1 MSEPDPSP
9 IQAPP
14 PRAPAAAL
22 IYLLAVAGG
31 VVGILAA
38 VWEEMAHTSWLG
50 MVLVGPAIEE
60 VCKPLL
66 VIILIE
72 KRPHWF
78 RHRAQ
83 VVICAILAA
92 LVFATLE
99 NLVYVHF
106 YHPTGGWKFVL
117 WRYTICTA
125 LHVTASTVFAVGLAK
140 MWRRI
145 KQTGGRFDIDYI
157 FRYYVVAVVIHAVY
171 NTSVLIAE
179 MSGVL
184 TFE

>member
-1 MSEPDPSP
+1 MSQLDPSA
-9 IQAPP
+9 IQSPP

-22 IYLLAVAGG
+22 IYLLAIVGG
-31 VVGILAA
+31 VIGILAA
-38 VWEEMAHTSWLG
+38 VWEELAHGSWLG

-60 VCKPLL
+60 ACKPLL
-66 VIILIE
+66 LIILIE

-78 RHRAQ
+78 RHRGQ

-99 NLVYVHF
+99 NIVYVNL
-106 YHPTGGWKFVL
+106 YHPTGGWNFVM

-140 MWRRI
+140 MWRHI

-157 FRYYVVAVVIHAVY
+157 FRYYVAAVVIHAVY
-171 NTSVLIAE
+171 NTSMLIAE
-179 MSGVL
+179 ASGVL
-184 TFE
+184 KFE